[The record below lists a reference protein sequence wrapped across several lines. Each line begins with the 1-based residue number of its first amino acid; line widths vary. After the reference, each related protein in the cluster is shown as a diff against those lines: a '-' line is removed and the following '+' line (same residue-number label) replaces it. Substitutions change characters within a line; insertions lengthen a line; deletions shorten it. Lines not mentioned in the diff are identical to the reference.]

1 MSAQSLNV
9 SPLPTGFTLES
20 SEFGIGEAFSFI
32 HDSGYVFDREL
43 SATSIKGALLFKLA
57 NAPVIEPIVGEVTY
71 DCEGGGGGGSTRP
84 TTGMLYPRGQG

>member
-20 SEFGIGEAFSFI
+20 SEIHIGGAFSFI
-32 HDSGYVFDREL
+32 RDSGYMLDEKL
-43 SATSIKGALLFKLA
+43 SAAAIKGTLLFKMA

-71 DCEGGGGGGSTRP
+71 DCNGGGGSTRP

>member
-20 SEFGIGEAFSFI
+20 REIHIGEPFSFI
-32 HDSGYVFDREL
+32 HDSGYVLDREL
-43 SATSIKGALLFKLA
+43 SAASIKGALLFKLA
-57 NAPVIEPIVGEVTY
+57 HAPVIEPIVGEVTY
-71 DCEGGGGGGSTRP
+71 DCNGGGGSTRP